1 MAKYVSPD
9 FFNLDDMLNEDEK
22 NVRDTVREFVDDNVM
37 PVIEEHYEKGSFPT
51 EIIPKLGEL
60 GVLGASLPEQ
70 YGCAGMNNIAY
81 GLINQELERG
91 DSGVR
96 SFASVQSALVMYPI
110 YAYGSEE
117 QKTKWLPE
125 LAAARMIGCFGLTEP
140 DFGSNPAGMIT
151 RAHKDGKE
159 WVING
164 AKMWITNGNMADIAV
179 VWAKTGDSDDP
190 KSIRGFVVEKGMEG
204 YEVREQHHKASL
216 RASNTSELFF
226 TDVRVPEEN
235 MLPKAEGLK
244 GPLGC
249 LTQARYGIA
258 WGAIGAAMACFDI
271 VRQYA
276 AERVVFGKPLAAH
289 QTTQHKLTKMLTEIT
304 KGQLLAWH
312 LGKLKDAGKMSHY
325 QVSMAKMNNVGIA
338 LDVARTA
345 REMLGANGISLEYH
359 VIRHM
364 CNLESVK
371 TYEGTNDVHSLAIG
385 QHITGISAFG

>member
-9 FFNLDDMLNEDEK
+9 FFSLDEAFNEDER

-37 PVIEEHYEKGSFPT
+37 PVIEEHYEKGTFPT
-51 EIIPKLGEL
+51 EVIPKLGEL
-60 GVLGASLPEQ
+60 GVLGANLPEE
-70 YGCAGMNNIAY
+70 YGCAGMNNVAY

-110 YAYGSEE
+110 FAFGSDA
-117 QKTKWLPE
+117 QKSKWLPE

-140 DFGSNPAGMIT
+140 DYGSNPAGMIT
-151 RAHKDGKE
+151 RAQKDGKE

-179 VWAKTGDSDDP
+179 VWAKTEDSDDP
-190 KSIRGFVVEKGMEG
+190 SSIRGFVIEKGMEG

-226 TDVRVPEEN
+226 SDVRVPEEN

-244 GPLGC
+244 GPLSC

-258 WGAIGAAMACFDI
+258 WGALGAAMACYDI
-271 VRQYA
+271 ARQYA
-276 AERVVFGKPLAAH
+276 AERIVFGKPLAGH
-289 QTTQHKLTKMLTEIT
+289 QTTQHKLANMLTEIT
-304 KGQLLAWH
+304 KGQLMAWR
-312 LGKLKDAGKMSHY
+312 LGMLKDSGKLNHS

-338 LDVARTA
+338 LDVARVA
-345 REMLGANGISLEYH
+345 REILGANGISLEYH

-385 QHITGISAFG
+385 QAITGISAFG

>member
-1 MAKYVSPD
+1 MAKFISPD
-9 FFNLDDMLNEDEK
+9 FYNLDELYSEDDC
-22 NVRDTVREFVDDNVM
+22 NVRDTVRDFVDGNVM
-37 PVIEEHYEKGSFPT
+37 PVIEEAYEEGRFPQ

-60 GVLGASLPEQ
+60 GVLGANLPEE

-110 YAYGSEE
+110 FAYGSEE

-125 LAAARMIGCFGLTEP
+125 LAAARKIGCFGLTEP
-140 DFGSNPAGMIT
+140 DYGSNPSGMIT
-151 RAHKDGKE
+151 RAKKDGKE

-164 AKMWITNGNMADIAV
+164 AKMWITNGNMADVAV
-179 VWAKTGDSDDP
+179 VWAKTEDSDDP
-190 KSIRGFVVEKGMEG
+190 KSIRGFLIEKGTKG
-204 YEVREQHHKASL
+204 YEVAEQKKKASL

-226 TDVRVPEEN
+226 EDVRVPEEN
-235 MLPKAEGLK
+235 MFPKAEGLK

-258 WGAIGAAMACFDI
+258 WGALGAAMACYDRAR
-271 VRQYA
+271 VYA
-276 AERVVFGKPLAAH
+276 DERIIFGKKLSAH
-289 QTTQHKLTKMLTEIT
+289 QTTQHKLAKMLTEIT
-304 KGQLLAWH
+304 KGQLLAWR
-312 LGKLKDAGKMSHY
+312 LGKLKDEGKMNHF
-325 QVSMAKMNNVGIA
+325 QVSMAKMNNVDIA
-338 LDVARTA
+338 LDVARVA
-345 REMLGANGISLEYH
+345 REMLGANGISIEYD

-371 TYEGTNDVHSLAIG
+371 TYEGTNDIHSLAIG
-385 QHITGISAFG
+385 QSITGESAFA